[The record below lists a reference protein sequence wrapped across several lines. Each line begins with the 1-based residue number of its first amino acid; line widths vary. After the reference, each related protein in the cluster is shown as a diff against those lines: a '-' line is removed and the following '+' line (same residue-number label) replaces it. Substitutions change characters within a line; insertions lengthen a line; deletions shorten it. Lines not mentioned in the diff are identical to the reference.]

1 MNILHVNFDD
11 TGGAAIASRDLHDAL
26 IKQGIDS
33 NYLAL
38 NLTEQYS
45 KESNYFSHRRIYK
58 LFFEK
63 LYYLYLKAWL
73 VATRNTNILKQ
84 GTPANDTMSTPYSC
98 FDITKDPLYKKADI
112 IHFHWTARFLD
123 WPTFFKKNKK
133 PVIWTLHDRNPFSGI
148 SHCKTDFPSGA
159 KAIEAEIVN
168 KKKNW
173 TKNSNITIISPSNE
187 YKKACMESPIFE
199 HCNKEVIAHG
209 IPSDIFFPMEK
220 NDVRIKHG
228 LPTDKKI
235 VLSVASDINRKLKG
249 FKEII
254 AIAKKMPDIIFIL
267 VGTKSKQI
275 EEESNIIYTGQI
287 NDRSILNEWYNC
299 ADVTISNSEEESFGL
314 SIAESLKTGTPT
326 IMRKTGLFRDIIN
339 EKNGLSITTTLY
351 EAINVFYT
359 KSYNKD
365 EIINSVRDDLDTK
378 TCAVKYISV
387 YEKV

>member
-1 MNILHVNFDD
+1 MD
-11 TGGAAIASRDLHDAL
+11 
-26 IKQGIDS
+26 
-33 NYLAL
+33 YL
-38 NLTEQYS
+38 LT
-45 KESNYFSHRRIYK
+45 R
-58 LFFEK
+58 
-63 LYYLYLKAWL
+63 
-73 VATRNTNILKQ
+73 
-84 GTPANDTMSTPYSC
+84 
-98 FDITKDPLYKKADI
+98 
-112 IHFHWTARFLD
+112 
-123 WPTFFKKNKK
+123 
-133 PVIWTLHDRNPFSGI
+133 
-148 SHCKTDFPSGA
+148 
-159 KAIEAEIVN
+159 
-168 KKKNW
+168 
-173 TKNSNITIISPSNE
+173 
-187 YKKACMESPIFE
+187 
-199 HCNKEVIAHG
+199 
-209 IPSDIFFPMEK
+209 
-220 NDVRIKHG
+220 
-228 LPTDKKI
+228 KI

-365 EIINSVRDDLDTK
+365 EIINSVRDNLDTK
-378 TCAVKYISV
+378 TCAIKYISV